1 MLKRR
6 ILFSL
11 WCLFVIL
18 YLCFA
23 WNAAA
28 VFLLTATVLI
38 FAVSALEAVLVR
50 KKLSFRISGPEQMS
64 KGTRTALKLQV
75 ANGSLFPVFRGRGVF
90 QSRNTMTGETQETEV
105 HFYLGPK
112 ETDTIT
118 LELGS
123 VHCGKVQLYLTGV
136 CCMDLFGVFSAKSKT
151 EESEE
156 VFVVPSYD
164 RIAFQN
170 TAYAMQAEN
179 GRNKGNEKSE
189 ITAYTEQMSY
199 RYIHWKLS
207 TKTEDIFARDDNRAG
222 MVYSGIFIET
232 SIDENSK
239 AQFAEIADERMET
252 AYQLSADLCSM
263 GIPHKFIFYAEAEE
277 AFQEISVTD
286 NQMLQQALYALLDI
300 RFRISDRPSLE
311 EFDPVRTEEAV
322 SIMAYVTDTLSYD
335 QGELPNEQWII
346 PVCKN
351 R

>member
-11 WCLFVIL
+11 WCLLVIL

-28 VFLLTATVLI
+28 VFLLTATALV
-38 FAVSALEAVLVR
+38 FAVSALGAVLVR

-64 KGTRTALKLQV
+64 KGSKTTLKLHV
-75 ANGSLFPVFRGRGVF
+75 ANGAILPVFRGRCIF
-90 QSRNTMTGETQETEV
+90 RSRNTLTEEVQETEV
-105 HFYLGPK
+105 SFYLGPK

-123 VHCGKVQLYLTGV
+123 VHCGKVQLCLTGV
-136 CCMDLFGVFSAKSKT
+136 CCMDLFGVFSARMPAEET
-151 EESEE
+151 EEIY
-156 VFVVPSYD
+156 VVPAYD

-179 GRNKGNEKSE
+179 GRNRGNEKTE

-232 SIDENSK
+232 SIDESSE
-239 AQFAEIADERMET
+239 AQFAEIADERIET
-252 AYQLSADLCSM
+252 AYQLSADLCNM
-263 GIPHKFIFYAEAEE
+263 GIPHKFIFYAEAEA

-286 NQMLQQALYALLDI
+286 HQVLQQALYALLDI
-300 RFRISDRPSLE
+300 RFRISDRHSLRD
-311 EFDPVRTEEAV
+311 FDPVRTEEAV
-322 SIMAYVTDTLSYD
+322 SIMAYVTDALSCD